1 MKLSRNNSV
10 DSIRKRVASQGEN
23 RSMEVQKKMEN
34 SREKAEKG
42 KAFMEDISNRCK
54 EIEER
59 VRYLIDR
66 KKDDNKMRYQKVSDS
81 YEKRYNM
88 PKINSR

>member
-1 MKLSRNNSV
+1 MKKPPSRDFLHLKKENNSEIRELSRDRQNSKNIKLSRNNSV

-23 RSMEVQKKMEN
+23 RSMEMQKKQMEN

-54 EIEER
+54 
-59 VRYLIDR
+59 
-66 KKDDNKMRYQKVSDS
+66 
-81 YEKRYNM
+81 
-88 PKINSR
+88 